1 MIPFWGQLFTHERAD
16 FVYLAQSIR
25 AFPDQAT
32 YAQMMRDAGFKDVRW
47 KNYAGGIVA
56 IHTGRK

>member
-47 KNYAGGIVA
+47 RNYAGGIVA